1 MRSRSRSI
9 PIDCLA
15 HSSSYRNKLIT
26 TCEINSIPL
35 PPQEQTIRTIQQEDR
50 LLYASMLFSGPQ
62 GKPNLKILKEHLKR
76 QGKLDNYCALK
87 LIRQTA
93 DILRREPN
101 IIEIDAPVIVVGD
114 IHGQF
119 YDMLNFMDLLGSPE
133 DNKFVFLGDYVD
145 RGDFSTEVVFYL
157 FALKICY
164 PQNIKL
170 LRGNHESRLMCE
182 YMTFLLE
189 CHSKYN
195 IRIYDEFM
203 SCFDCLPL
211 CALVKQ
217 NVNGRILCMHG
228 GLSPSVGLLDD
239 IMKINRFTEPPSEGS
254 LCDLLWSDPIS
265 EWDPDSPEWLGV
277 SRKEWEDIT
286 FRPNKQRKTSYYYG
300 KKAVNRFLAA
310 NDLFC
315 IVRAHQVQDNGFK
328 DHKYFNPSRHLSE
341 VFTIFSAPNYC
352 DYYKNYGAVMKI
364 TNRPFDIK
372 TFVWKQH
379 PLVLE
384 DFQDGM
390 SFSLDYLMEGII
402 TVLQELIIGI
412 KDEKNMGDESSG
424 YDTLAVKSR
433 KLFMKNEKKE
443 QKRQK
448 LLAINDSN
456 YHENM
461 SLFEKACM
469 LDEVNESRPTEDMI
483 TKRFQHHPGALRKG
497 MSSPALLMK
506 KQPEENKNEPSGPAG
521 GALGKQKG
529 GQLKPSKD
537 KGGVIRLNKA

>member
-9 PIDCLA
+9 PVESINL
-15 HSSSYRNKLIT
+15 SNSYRNSLLIVSDPQT
-26 TCEINSIPL
+26 VPL
-35 PPQEQTIRTIQQEDR
+35 PAVEVQQKTISQEDR
-50 LLYASMLFSGPQ
+50 VLTCSMLFSGPN
-62 GKPNLKILKEHLKR
+62 GKPNLKILKEHLRR
-76 QGKLDNYCALK
+76 QGRLENYAAVK
-87 LIRQTA
+87 LIRQAA
-93 DILRREPN
+93 DIFRSEKN
-101 IIEIDAPVIVVGD
+101 ILEVDAPAIIVGD

-164 PQNIKL
+164 SNNIKM

-195 IRIYDEFM
+195 IKIYDEFV

-211 CALVKQ
+211 CALINQ

-228 GLSPSVGLLDD
+228 GLSPSVGLLED

-254 LCDLLWSDPIS
+254 LCDLLWSDPVS
-265 EWDPDSPEWLGV
+265 EWDPDSPEWFGV
-277 SRKEWEDIT
+277 SRKEWEEIT
-286 FRPNKQRKTSYYYG
+286 FKPNKQRKTSYFYG

-364 TNRPFDIK
+364 TTRPFDIK

-379 PLVLE
+379 PVVLE

-390 SFSLDYLMEGII
+390 SYSLDYLMEGII
-402 TVLQELIIGI
+402 TILQELIVGI
-412 KDEKNMGDESSG
+412 KDDKNIGDEPES
-424 YDTLAVKSR
+424 DLLAEKSK
-433 KLFMKNEKKE
+433 KLFAKSSKLQERRE
-443 QKRQK
+443 K
-448 LLAINDSN
+448 LLAVNDKD
-456 YHENM
+456 YHKNM
-461 SLFEKACM
+461 SLFERACM
-469 LDEVNESRPTEDMI
+469 LDEVNESCPTPEMI
-483 TKRFQHHPGALRKG
+483 TRKFQHHPGALRKG
-497 MSSPALLMK
+497 MSSPALLQ
-506 KQPEENKNEPSGPAG
+506 KQQQETQPRPLSGGP
-521 GALGKQKG
+521 G
-529 GQLKPSKD
+529 GQLKPTKE
-537 KGGVIRLNKA
+537 KGGLIFLKKS